1 MTRQSI
7 QIRGLPLVLVV
18 AALLAAPPALAAT
31 RDDTDWPVWVEEE
44 EALRQRIATVNEGE
58 LSFLDSSPERA
69 VHHHDSRIRI
79 TESSLRDGWVVME
92 QCHQHLDRVAAAQIV
107 FNPQRSRALR
117 VVSFRNMDAAFAE
130 GNTVQLRGIRDAS
143 EVCLRAESRAL
154 HSHGADVFE
163 LQNGPFMRRFL
174 DGYYP
179 LRLSMRIDYPSSLRL
194 ADHAPE
200 SQPGFSVSRAPGR
213 LDVEA
218 LFEGRL
224 HTRFRFLRQ

>member
-1 MTRQSI
+1 MISHSTRI
-7 QIRGLPLVLVV
+7 LGLWPALVLAAFLVV
-18 AALLAAPPALAAT
+18 PAALAAA
-31 RDDTDWPVWVEEE
+31 RDDDDWPAWVDEE
-44 EALRQRIATVNEGE
+44 EALRQRIAAVNEGE
-58 LSFLDSSPERA
+58 LSFLDSSPGRA

-92 QCHQHLDRVAAAQIV
+92 QCHQHLDRVTAAQIV

-117 VVSFRNMDAAFAE
+117 VVSFRNMDAAFVEA
-130 GNTVQLRGIRDAS
+130 NTVQLRGIRDAS
-143 EVCLRAESRAL
+143 EVCVRAESLAL
-154 HSHGADVFE
+154 HSDGADVYE

-179 LRLSMRIDYPSSLRL
+179 LHLSMRIDYPSSLLL

-200 SQPGFSVSRAPGR
+200 SQPGFSVTQVPGR
-213 LDVEA
+213 LAVEA